1 MPCQWSSLRGGR
13 KKKPK
18 KKTFVGYSAAR
29 FQCEIVSQLSAGGG
43 VAEAAEAVVVTVM
56 GRHDEMLHSCA
67 TSTPVTSEL
76 WSCCC
81 LPVACWPSWV
91 LLLPGGSC
99 FHMASL
105 QCTACW
111 VGSASYAVKVVWLHH
126 WYVVGSMI
134 IGLICQWQKHR
145 VFNCRGSQSCWVWVC
160 LLLLNRKLSTVVSPV
175 IHSYS
180 MICVPLHPQGVFTTS
195 EVMMLS
201 AVFMNII
208 FLSI

>member
-76 WSCCC
+76 
-81 LPVACWPSWV
+81 
-91 LLLPGGSC
+91 
-99 FHMASL
+99 
-105 QCTACW
+105 
-111 VGSASYAVKVVWLHH
+111 
-126 WYVVGSMI
+126 
-134 IGLICQWQKHR
+134 
-145 VFNCRGSQSCWVWVC
+145 
-160 LLLLNRKLSTVVSPV
+160 
-175 IHSYS
+175 
-180 MICVPLHPQGVFTTS
+180 
-195 EVMMLS
+195 
-201 AVFMNII
+201 
-208 FLSI
+208 